1 MNNMK
6 AKQIIYL
13 SVFTISMLSCKEE
26 KSKYDASGSFEA
38 VETIIASEA
47 PGKILQFNIQEGQQL
62 DSGQLIGFID
72 STQLHLNKMQL
83 LQNRKAILSGRPET
97 EVQVESLKKELANSI
112 IDRDRTENLV
122 KSGVAA
128 QQQLDDANAK
138 IAILNANI
146 KAH

>member
-1 MNNMK
+1 MK
-6 AKQIIYL
+6 AKQIIYF
-13 SVFTISMLSCKEE
+13 SIIAMGILSCKEE

-62 DSGQLIGFID
+62 DSGQIIGFID

-97 EVQVESLKKELANSI
+97 DIQVESLKKELANSI

-122 KSGVAA
+122 K
-128 QQQLDDANAK
+128 
-138 IAILNANI
+138 
-146 KAH
+146 